1 MLLLSPLGQDTRV
14 SGHTTPLRRTD
25 TQSISHRLPAPSLI
39 GIVVTIARRRTDD
52 GRRASPPGRAD
63 TNTLSPSRTQT
74 SSAVRS
80 SGAQPLRPH
89 SLGTISAP
97 PALFKLP
104 ACVLRITRCD
114 PSNPPVRHLIVC
126 CPDAPC
132 VRCAAVAGA
141 SAPGSLARPVSAS
154 ARDVAQPSPTEQ
166 LSCLRA
172 VAHVLRH
179 NAQLPWFCLA
189 WKHHQLW
196 LWRNSSR
203 PFRLLSLSPLVL
215 CRAQPTEDG
224 LFGMDDV
231 TQPAWVE
238 SVRRMVTEHGAHPW
252 EVLDLPER

>member
-97 PALFKLP
+97 PSAVQTARLCSPYHTVRPQQPPGATPYRLLP
-104 ACVLRITRCD
+104 RC
-114 PSNPPVRHLIVC
+114 PVR
-126 CPDAPC
+126 A
-132 VRCAAVAGA
+132 
-141 SAPGSLARPVSAS
+141 
-154 ARDVAQPSPTEQ
+154 
-166 LSCLRA
+166 
-172 VAHVLRH
+172 
-179 NAQLPWFCLA
+179 
-189 WKHHQLW
+189 
-196 LWRNSSR
+196 
-203 PFRLLSLSPLVL
+203 
-215 CRAQPTEDG
+215 
-224 LFGMDDV
+224 
-231 TQPAWVE
+231 
-238 SVRRMVTEHGAHPW
+238 VRRRRWSSKRAGEPRATSLGVG
-252 EVLDLPER
+252 